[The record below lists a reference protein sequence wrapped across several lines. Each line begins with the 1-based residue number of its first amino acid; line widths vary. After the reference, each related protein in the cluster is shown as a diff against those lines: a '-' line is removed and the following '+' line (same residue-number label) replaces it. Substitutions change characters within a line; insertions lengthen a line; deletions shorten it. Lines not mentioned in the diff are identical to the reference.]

1 MTRLWPEIGALPA
14 PILDQLHIDAQYA
27 VYLDRQR
34 DDVEA
39 VRRDESRE
47 IPDWID
53 YARIPGLSAELRQKL
68 VAFKPT
74 TIAKAQAIEGMTPAA
89 VTLLLSII
97 RRGTLTKAA
106 S

>member
-1 MTRLWPEIGALPA
+1 M
-14 PILDQLHIDAQYA
+14 
-27 VYLDRQR
+27 
-34 DDVEA
+34 
-39 VRRDESRE
+39 RRDESRE

-53 YARIPGLSAELRQKL
+53 YAGIPGLSAELRQKL
-68 VAFKPT
+68 IAFRPA